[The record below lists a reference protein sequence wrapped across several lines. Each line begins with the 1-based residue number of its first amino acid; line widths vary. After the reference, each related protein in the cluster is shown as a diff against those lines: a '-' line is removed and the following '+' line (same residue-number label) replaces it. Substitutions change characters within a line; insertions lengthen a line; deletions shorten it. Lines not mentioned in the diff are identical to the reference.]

1 MRSTLGTVAL
11 ATLVWLG
18 MAGTALAGPG
28 SPESGCGSDTVA
40 QAICMSESLLF
51 GPNGI
56 VPFTNHQVTWALGV
70 VLDAVPIIA
79 PLGVA

>member
-1 MRSTLGTVAL
+1 MRSTLGKVAS

-18 MAGTALAGPG
+18 VAGTALAGSNGPA
-28 SPESGCGSDTVA
+28 SACGSDTVA

-51 GPNGI
+51 GPNGV
-56 VPFTNHQVTWALGV
+56 VPFTTHQVTWALGV
-70 VLDAVPIIA
+70 VLDAVPLIA